1 MSAGYLLPPAYI
13 VPSAKDPGA
22 AATGIAT
29 QQSPGTGADDQEAQ
43 AGVGGRSLA
52 DGTFATRSGYY

>member
-1 MSAGYLLPPAYI
+1 MSAGYMLPPTYI
-13 VPSAKDPGA
+13 IPSAKDPGA
-22 AATGIAT
+22 TATGIAT

-52 DGTFATRSGYY
+52 DGAFPTR

>member
-1 MSAGYLLPPAYI
+1 MSAGYMLPPTYI
-13 VPSAKDPGA
+13 IPSAEDPGA
-22 AATGIAT
+22 AATGVAT
-29 QQSPGTGADDQEAQ
+29 QQSPRTRADDQKAQ